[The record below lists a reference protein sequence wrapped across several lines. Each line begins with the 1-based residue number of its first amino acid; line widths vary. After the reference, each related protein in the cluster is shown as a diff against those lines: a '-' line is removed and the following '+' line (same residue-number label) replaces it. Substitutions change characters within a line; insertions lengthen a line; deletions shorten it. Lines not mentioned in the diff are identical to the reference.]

1 MKAAVFPNFNKKN
14 ALSCAVE
21 VCSIL
26 HSCGVEILVD
36 GSFGADFGN
45 TDYIR
50 FGKFEDFLDE
60 ADMIIAIG
68 GDGTILRCA
77 RSIVGKNLL
86 LLGIN
91 TGRLGFMSTIEDS
104 ELYLLVRIAEGN
116 FTIEERMLLS
126 VRAVRAAGGSDD
138 YTVLNDVHISRYFP
152 KLVDFTLSS
161 SGRPVLRCRADGIV
175 FSTPTGSTA
184 YSLSAG
190 GPIIEPSLQC
200 IEFAQVC
207 PHSLFSR
214 AMLFSPDKKLELR
227 YDASRADEMYFSI
240 DGDPPRRL
248 FDGDYIEVTRSPYS
262 VKMID
267 IKGGSFYDSVDRK
280 LMRPLKE
287 Q

>member
-1 MKAAVFPNFNKKN
+1 MKVAIFPNFNKKN

-21 VCSIL
+21 VCTTL
-26 HSCGVEILVD
+26 HSCGVEILMD
-36 GSFGADFGN
+36 GNFGHDFEKM
-45 TDYIR
+45 DYIR
-50 FGKFEDFLDE
+50 FGKFEDFLNE
-60 ADMIIAIG
+60 ADIVIAIG

-77 RSIVGKNLL
+77 RSIVGKNIL

-91 TGRLGFMSTIEDS
+91 TGRLGFMSSIEDC
-104 ELYLLVRIAEGN
+104 ELYLLPKIAKGS
-116 FTIEERMLLS
+116 FDIDERMLLS
-126 VRAVRAAGGSDD
+126 IRAVRSCGSSDD
-138 YTVLNDVHISRYFP
+138 YIALNDVYIGRPFS
-152 KLVDFTLSS
+152 KLVDFELSS
-161 SGRPVLRCRADGIV
+161 SGRAILGCRADGIV

-214 AMLFSPDKKLELR
+214 AMLFSPDKRLELR
-227 YDASRADEMYFSI
+227 FDACRNEEMYFSV
-240 DGDPPRRL
+240 DGNPPNNL
-248 FDGDYIEVTRSPYS
+248 HPGDYIEVTRSEHS
-262 VKMID
+262 IRMID